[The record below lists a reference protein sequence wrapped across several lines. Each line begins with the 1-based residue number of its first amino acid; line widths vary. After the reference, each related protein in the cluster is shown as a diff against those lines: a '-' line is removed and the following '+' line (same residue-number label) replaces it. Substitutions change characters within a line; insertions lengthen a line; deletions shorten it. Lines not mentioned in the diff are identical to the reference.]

1 MSKMAAFKSGFGFDE
16 KKEKKLL
23 PKQFPVSAPLRMH
36 KEYYD
41 KYIGNNF
48 AKEFLEEKGMKVADE
63 YSADSF
69 SDYIELR
76 GIGKAY
82 GGKVQPR
89 HALGSTEK
97 P

>member
-16 KKEKKLL
+16 KEEKKLL
-23 PKQFPVSAPLRMH
+23 PKQFPVDAPLRMH
-36 KEYYD
+36 KQYYNE
-41 KYIGNNF
+41 YIGNNF
-48 AKEFLEEKGMKVADE
+48 AQEFLQDKGMKVADE
-63 YSADSF
+63 YTADSF
-69 SDYIELR
+69 SEYIKIR

-89 HALGSTEK
+89 HALGSNEK

>member
-1 MSKMAAFKSGFGFDE
+1 MSKIDAFKSGFGFGKE
-16 KKEKKLL
+16 EEKKLL
-23 PKQFPVSAPLRMH
+23 PKQFPVDAPLRMH

-48 AKEFLEEKGMKVADE
+48 AQEFLEEKGMKIADE

-69 SDYIELR
+69 SEYIKLR
-76 GIGKAY
+76 GIGKVY